1 MLQSDKIYRRADDT
15 CRLHAL
21 NRRVYEELSK
31 SLRREYGEYKMIVRL
46 DSPGYTVYAGR
57 PAAYN

>member
-21 NRRVYEELSK
+21 NRRVYEEFQ
-31 SLRREYGEYKMIVRL
+31 R
-46 DSPGYTVYAGR
+46 VYEENKASIR
-57 PAAYN
+57 